1 MTSRKKMWNS
11 IIIAICLFVLIIPDG
26 ILVLIGSDAD
36 TIAHVLEFFVY
47 VIIAAT
53 VVYGKR
59 VSFPLIIIELI
70 AFRFLYIISDI
81 YNNAPYLSDIVRLLI
96 IVGVVLAIKTLF
108 ETGHKMEL
116 LKVIYALLS
125 VFIIVNFIYC
135 MIFPS
140 GYVDTRG
147 WDHNYILGQKNRPV
161 YFYLLWFVALGE
173 LRCIENK
180 GFKIRDVAIS
190 LIEIITEIICGA
202 STGLIVSLVL
212 FLYIIAPKRISEKI
226 AAMIKIKYCI
236 IFTCIM
242 TFLLTSYSVIFQPIV
257 HILFHKSITFS
268 SRDVIWTV
276 AINGIKQ
283 NPILGNGN
291 VELPIYWGWEMTQ
304 AHNKV
309 LDVLYLGGGVLFI
322 FFILIMLQ
330 LSNVVDNCKNKKIVP
345 IIQITA
351 FGYSIVFLMES
362 ARYYII
368 QDITFA
374 ILFFSAYE
382 FNSLKKKK
390 MRFRL

>member
-1 MTSRKKMWNS
+1 M
-11 IIIAICLFVLIIPDG
+11 
-26 ILVLIGSDAD
+26 
-36 TIAHVLEFFVY
+36 
-47 VIIAAT
+47 
-53 VVYGKR
+53 
-59 VSFPLIIIELI
+59 
-70 AFRFLYIISDI
+70 
-81 YNNAPYLSDIVRLLI
+81 
-96 IVGVVLAIKTLF
+96 
-108 ETGHKMEL
+108 
-116 LKVIYALLS
+116 
-125 VFIIVNFIYC
+125 
-135 MIFPS
+135 
-140 GYVDTRG
+140 
-147 WDHNYILGQKNRPV
+147 
-161 YFYLLWFVALGE
+161 
-173 LRCIENK
+173 
-180 GFKIRDVAIS
+180 
-190 LIEIITEIICGA
+190 
-202 STGLIVSLVL
+202 
-212 FLYIIAPKRISEKI
+212 
-226 AAMIKIKYCI
+226 
-236 IFTCIM
+236 
-242 TFLLTSYSVIFQPIV
+242 
-257 HILFHKSITFS
+257 FHKSITFS

-330 LSNVVDNCKNKKIVP
+330 LSNVIDNCKNKKIVP